1 MNDIKIFKNDDLN
14 AVQAVSARE
23 LYKRLTDDISYRHFN
38 EWVKR
43 NLESDI
49 PQLKE
54 CAKTYHHWSIE
65 IKNSLEVPYS
75 NGPIEGFNNKI
86 KTLKRVCFGMR
97 NFKNFKARIMLL
109 NRS

>member
-43 NLESDI
+43 NILEFID
-49 PQLKE
+49 
-54 CAKTYHHWSIE
+54 
-65 IKNSLEVPYS
+65 
-75 NGPIEGFNNKI
+75 
-86 KTLKRVCFGMR
+86 
-97 NFKNFKARIMLL
+97 
-109 NRS
+109 